1 MYEKIFF
8 FFFFFARKIKET
20 ITHQAVIYFYFI
32 FIIIIFRSFFG
43 GWVIRGKSTECERKE
58 VHFVAFGKLCWLIF
72 KQNKKEE
79 EETREG
85 FLASAKKKR
94 KEKCLFNARV
104 FVDFKWILK
113 QNRVKKTHF
122 HPTKLMTAP
131 LFSFFFFLI
140 FSVSNIFAF
149 SFEIVCASKNEVES
163 CLLLPACVFRCT
175 VLSMKI
181 LFFFSCPYATT

>member
-8 FFFFFARKIKET
+8 FFFFFLQEKLRKRSHIR
-20 ITHQAVIYFYFI
+20 QLFI

-72 KQNKKEE
+72 KQNKREE

-131 LFSFFFFLI
+131 LFSFFFLI
-140 FSVSNIFAF
+140 FSVSNIFGF
-149 SFEIVCASKNEVES
+149 SFEIVRASKNEVES

-181 LFFFSCPYATT
+181 LFFSCPYATT

>member
-1 MYEKIFF
+1 M
-8 FFFFFARKIKET
+8 
-20 ITHQAVIYFYFI
+20 
-32 FIIIIFRSFFG
+32 
-43 GWVIRGKSTECERKE
+43 
-58 VHFVAFGKLCWLIF
+58 HFVAFGKLCWLIF

-131 LFSFFFFLI
+131 LFSFFF
-140 FSVSNIFAF
+140 NIFCFKYFWIFFWNCVCVQKWSWIVPAAACLCF
-149 SFEIVCASKNEVES
+149 SLYSSFYENS
-163 CLLLPACVFRCT
+163 
-175 VLSMKI
+175 
-181 LFFFSCPYATT
+181 FFFFFLPLRHDLNHHLISKETNLNPIKICMWLFVLLKKKKKN